1 MKKNYN
7 TLSKYIFEYSERE
20 YRKETIEG
28 LFRSVLQPVISNQK
42 IEAYVFL
49 KLNKTEPFES
59 MLTRLKFS
67 GAEVFGFSE
76 NIKNNYTK
84 EKLWGQTEFIVVLS
98 RRYSACLIW
107 DYSLSAI
114 KGTSNICLLYNS
126 KIISDIT
133 KTILENSNLD
143 IKDILEKY
151 QPDRR
156 ENQAM
161 NISVNKI
168 ADILDDKN
176 QDVISIQNEN
186 YQMSAEDDTYK
197 TAEIVADKAKFIA
210 HEIKNNLSIINLY
223 SKIIEKRLQN
233 EALSKEVSE
242 AMENS
247 LKNITNASENV
258 SSLIGDLRCLSTPYM
273 TEISLKQ
280 LVDTV
285 ALMSREKA
293 DIAKVGLSVDDFSD
307 KTIFTDKIKLECAL
321 TNVIFNAIEACSQG
335 CKIKIQVVQTD
346 SFIEIHIR
354 NNGEVITDDI
364 KSKIFEPEFT
374 TKSKGNG
381 LGLAICKRQ
390 MQLINGDIV
399 LEYSTK
405 QETSFVITIPV

>member
-7 TLSKYIFEYSERE
+7 TLSKYIYEYSERE

-143 IKDILEKY
+143 IKEILEKY

-156 ENQAM
+156 ENLAM

-168 ADILDDKN
+168 VDILDDKN

-186 YQMSAEDDTYK
+186 YQMSAEDDIYK